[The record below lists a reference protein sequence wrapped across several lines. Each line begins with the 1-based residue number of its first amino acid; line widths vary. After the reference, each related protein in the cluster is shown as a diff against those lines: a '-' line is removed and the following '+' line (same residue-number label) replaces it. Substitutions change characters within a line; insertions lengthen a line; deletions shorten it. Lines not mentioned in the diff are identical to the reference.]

1 MLRSLKT
8 IEGYVVSATDGEVGR
23 VASFLFDDVAR
34 SESDG
39 PRTRERKAHIG
50 QDLRS
55 PKSRPSRSQ
64 CSSSSPYSC
73 ECDNVALCLA

>member
-1 MLRSLKT
+1 VVVAADPLDEMSDGGARIMLRSLKT

-23 VASFLFDDVAR
+23 VANFLFDDVAR

-39 PRTRERKAHIG
+39 PRTRERKAHIE

-55 PKSRPSRSQ
+55 PKS
-64 CSSSSPYSC
+64 
-73 ECDNVALCLA
+73 

>member
-1 MLRSLKT
+1 MVVAADPLDEMSDGGARIMLRSLKT

-23 VASFLFDDVAR
+23 VANLLFDDVAR

-39 PRTRERKAHIG
+39 PRTRERKARIE

-55 PKSRPSRSQ
+55 PKS
-64 CSSSSPYSC
+64 
-73 ECDNVALCLA
+73 